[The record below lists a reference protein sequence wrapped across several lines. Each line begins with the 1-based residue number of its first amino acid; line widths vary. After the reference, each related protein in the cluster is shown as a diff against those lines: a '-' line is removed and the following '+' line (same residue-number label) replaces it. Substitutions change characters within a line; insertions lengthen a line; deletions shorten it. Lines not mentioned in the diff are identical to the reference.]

1 MHIWVLSAWSADN
14 SLMNE
19 VVSLLFDED
28 LVRPKVV
35 ELLEEDTTIT
45 TVKVERW
52 YREEGTDD
60 ASYYGYKM
68 FYRDEME

>member
-1 MHIWVLSAWSADN
+1 MDIWVLSAWSADGN
-14 SLMNE
+14 LMNE

>member
-1 MHIWVLSAWSADN
+1 MDIWVLTAWDN
-14 SLMNE
+14 ANNLMNE
-19 VVSLLFDED
+19 VMSLLFDED
-28 LVRPKVV
+28 LVRPKVE
-35 ELLEEDTTIT
+35 ELFGEDETIT

-52 YREEGTDD
+52 YREESTDD

>member
-1 MHIWVLSAWSADN
+1 MDIWVLSAWSADG

-28 LVRPKVV
+28 LVQPKVE
-35 ELLEEDTTIT
+35 ELFGEDETIT